1 MCHRAGAQPYHVGRA
16 ALTAKSPTMGFV
28 AQHKTR
34 RRLETEDASQ
44 SHIGR
49 GCLIWGGVLGIV
61 VGGMFAAYGLKPI
74 LKHFYGEQTVA
85 WMATYSGGGKELSVT
100 GVAQSGGGGC
110 APTGSDPAKVTCVT
124 LRVVSDKEWE
134 GLNAGDFTLQVSN
147 QHDWL
152 DATSIVGH
160 GTSPVRVTANVPMT
174 VVVHFPVLA
183 GGAADDAEYLH
194 LTSPR
199 LRFALHD

>member
-1 MCHRAGAQPYHVGRA
+1 
-16 ALTAKSPTMGFV
+16 MGCV
-28 AQHKTR
+28 ADQKTR

-44 SHIGR
+44 SRIGR

-74 LKHFYGEQTVA
+74 LKHFYGEKTVA
-85 WMATYSGGGKELSVT
+85 WSATYSGGGKELSIANVT
-100 GVAQSGGGGC
+100 TSGSGGNDIC
-110 APTGSDPAKVTCVT
+110 APTGSDPAKVTCVA
-124 LRVVSDKEWE
+124 LRVVSDKEWDA
-134 GLNAGDFTLQVSN
+134 LNAGDFTLQVSN

-152 DATSIVGH
+152 KATSIAGH
-160 GTSPVRVTANVPMT
+160 GMDAVHVTANTPTT
-174 VVVHFPVLA
+174 VVVHFAAMV
-183 GGAADDAEYLH
+183 GGAAVDPQYLH

>member
-1 MCHRAGAQPYHVGRA
+1 MTQQ
-16 ALTAKSPTMGFV
+16 KS
-28 AQHKTR
+28 R

-44 SHIGR
+44 SRIGR

-74 LKHFYGEQTVA
+74 LKHFYGEKTVA
-85 WMATYSGGGKELSVT
+85 WSATYSGGGKELSVT
-100 GVAQSGGGGC
+100 GVTHSGSGGDGVC
-110 APTGSDPAKVTCVT
+110 TPTGSDPAKVMCVA
-124 LRVVSDKEWE
+124 LRVVSDKEWD
-134 GLNAGDFTLQVSN
+134 GLTASAFTLQVTN

-152 DATSIVGH
+152 KATSIAGH
-160 GTSPVRVTANVPMT
+160 GMDGVHVTANTPTT
-174 VVVHFPVLA
+174 VVVHFPA
-183 GGAADDAEYLH
+183 DIGGTTVEPQYLH

>member
-1 MCHRAGAQPYHVGRA
+1 
-16 ALTAKSPTMGFV
+16 MGFV
-28 AQHKTR
+28 ADQKTR

-44 SHIGR
+44 SRIGR

-85 WMATYSGGGKELSVT
+85 WAATYSGGGKQLSIAGVT
-100 GVAQSGGGGC
+100 NSDSGGDTVC
-110 APTGSDPAKVTCVT
+110 AASGSDPAKVTCVA
-124 LRVVSDKEWE
+124 LRVVSDKEWDS
-134 GLNAGDFTLQVSN
+134 LDAGDFTLQVSN

-152 DATSIVGH
+152 KATSIAGH
-160 GTSPVRVTANVPMT
+160 GSAPVHVTANTPMT
-174 VVVHFPVLA
+174 VIVHFPAVV
-183 GGAADDAEYLH
+183 GGAMADPQYLH